1 MRKSNLK
8 QFNTI
13 VDGDMSLPSITSA
26 VTSIEFLDNIGVQLE
41 WTGTA
46 VGSFQV
52 QVSIDYN
59 QDNFGNVLN
68 AGTWVPINFPAPVSS
83 VDIPTSSGSPIYL
96 DLNQLSAPW
105 IRIVYNGVSGTG
117 TLNAWIAGK
126 MV

>member
-13 VDGDMSLPSITSA
+13 ANGDMSLPTITSA
-26 VTSIEFLDNIGVQLE
+26 VTNIEFLDNIGVQLE
-41 WTGTA
+41 WSGA
-46 VGSFQV
+46 PVGIFQI

-59 QDNFGNVLN
+59 QDSFGNVLN
-68 AGTWVPINFPAPVSS
+68 AGTWVPIIFPSPISGS
-83 VDIPTSSGSPIYL
+83 DIPTSSGSPIYI
-96 DLNQLSAPW
+96 DMNQLSAPW
-105 IRIVYNGVSGTG
+105 IRVVYNGASGTG